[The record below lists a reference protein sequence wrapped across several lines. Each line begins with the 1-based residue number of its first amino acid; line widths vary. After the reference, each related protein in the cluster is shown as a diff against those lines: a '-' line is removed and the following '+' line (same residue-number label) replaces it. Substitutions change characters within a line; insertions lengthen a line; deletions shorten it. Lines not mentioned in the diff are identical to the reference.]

1 MYRIRPMSAFFVSIA
16 ILTMGAFLF
25 NGCHDKS
32 SSQKELFDQL
42 NELIRQDVEAIGEKE
57 SAIRT
62 FHLPMNRALETGN
75 QDSILKAYLNLAK
88 VYEHYIYD
96 SAFHYY
102 RQVLDLSAQQH
113 RDSVYAYS
121 KFRLGRLLSSVGLY
135 SEAID
140 SLRTIDLSLL
150 DSFYIVKYYEQ
161 LTYTYYDLADFQDDN
176 FFAPGN
182 RKIASAYVD
191 STIQVG
197 PPNSGEVL
205 GVKAFR
211 FLATQQVDSA
221 EIYYQRI
228 LNTPKMESAHQAMA
242 HAVLGFIHLNDARN
256 ESGQDH
262 LIKSAIIDYEMGIKG
277 GISLIVL
284 ADHLYKTGQNDIA
297 YQYIK
302 KARSDADIFGSRM
315 RRLHASDVYAK
326 IEQDVLFS
334 EVKKKQ
340 VLTKYLVG
348 ITLLIIALTFFSIVL
363 FRQIF
368 SMKKIQ
374 SIIRR
379 NYVETKS
386 VNIQLQESN
395 KIKERYIGYF
405 LRMNAKYIEKL
416 VSIVTS
422 INKLII
428 SKNTDKIESLL
439 NNIKPKEERDHLLKS
454 FDQIFLSIFPNFI
467 SDIKNLLRPEEE
479 LFIKKGH
486 LLNNELR
493 VFALIRIGVDESE
506 SIAEILNISVNTVYS
521 YKAKFKNKTNL
532 SSDDIDDKI
541 MQIRA
546 GTGQ

>member
-1 MYRIRPMSAFFVSIA
+1 MDIIRRRKSRFVSMLIIA
-16 ILTMGAFLF
+16 MGFVIF
-25 NGCHDKS
+25 GCQTKS
-32 SSQKELFDQL
+32 MKPRELFTQL
-42 NELIRQDVEAIGEKE
+42 DELIRRDATAVAEKD
-57 SAIRT
+57 SAIKVL
-62 FHLPMNRALETGN
+62 HHSLNRAIKTENYDG
-75 QDSILKAYLNLAK
+75 ILHAYIDLSG
-88 VYEHYIYD
+88 VYENYIYD
-96 SAFHYY
+96 SAFHYC
-102 RQVLDLSAQQH
+102 RQALELSAQN
-113 RDSVYAYS
+113 RDDSIYTYS

-150 DSFYIVKYYEQ
+150 EASNVLKYYEQ

-191 STIQVG
+191 STIQAG
-197 PPNSGEVL
+197 PSDSGEVL

-211 FLATQQVDSA
+211 FLATQQADSA
-221 EIYYQRI
+221 EIFYQRMVNSPNI
-228 LNTPKMESAHQAMA
+228 EATHKAMA
-242 HAVLGFIHLNDARN
+242 HAVLGFILLNDGRI

-262 LIKSAIIDYEMGIKG
+262 LLKSAIIEYEMGIKG

-284 ADHLYKTGQNDIA
+284 ADHLYKAGQIDIA

-302 KARSDADIFGSRM
+302 KARIDAEVFGSRM

-326 IEQDVLFS
+326 IEQEVLFS

-340 VLTKYLVG
+340 VLTKYLIG

-368 SMKKIQ
+368 GLKKIQ

-379 NYVETKS
+379 NYLETKS
-386 VNIQLQESN
+386 INIQLQESN

-416 VSIVTS
+416 VSIVNS
-422 INKLII
+422 LNKLII
-428 SKNTDKIESLL
+428 SRNVDKIESLL
-439 NNIKPKEERDHLLKS
+439 NNIRPKEERDHLLKS

-467 SDIKNLLRPEEE
+467 SDVQGLLRPDEEI
-479 LFIKKGH
+479 FIKKGH

-506 SIAEILNISVNTVYS
+506 SIGEILNISVNTVYS
-521 YKAKFKNKTNL
+521 YKAKFKNKSNFD
-532 SSDDIDDKI
+532 SDDFDDKI
-541 MQIRA
+541 MQIPA